1 MTPLTRRETACTLLD
16 GQRIAAEIRAEV
28 ATEVAQLVGQGGRRP
43 GLAVLIVGADPASRV
58 YVGAKTRAC
67 DKAGMIGRTIELEAT
82 VSEAELE
89 AQIDRFNDDDTVDG
103 ILIQLPLPA
112 GLGNR
117 RLLERIDPAKDVD
130 GFHPYNIGQLW
141 LGEPGFE
148 PATPSG
154 VIELL
159 RRYDIALAGKHAV
172 IVGRSAIVGKPM
184 AGLLLRHHCT
194 VSICHSR
201 TRDLAEIC
209 RQADILVAAVGRTA
223 FLGPDHVKPGAVVI
237 DVGMNRITDPA
248 EVERLYPGD
257 RKRRATLARRGEV
270 LVGDIDF
277 TRVSAIASAITP
289 VPRGVGPLTVA
300 MLLVNT
306 LRASRLRQGLK

>member
-1 MTPLTRRETACTLLD
+1 MTPPTQLETAHTVLD
-16 GQRIAAEIRAEV
+16 GHRIAAEIRAEV
-28 ATEVAQLVGQGGRRP
+28 ATQVAQLVEQGGRKP
-43 GLAVLIVGADPASRV
+43 GLTVLIVGADPASKV

-89 AQIDRFNDDDTVDG
+89 AQIDRLNDDDTVDG
-103 ILIQLPLPA
+103 ILIQLPLPG
-112 GLGNR
+112 GLGSR

-141 LGEPGFE
+141 LDEPGFE

-237 DVGMNRITDPA
+237 DVGMSRVTDPA

-257 RKRRATLARRGEV
+257 PKRRTTLAKRGGV
-270 LVGDIDF
+270 LVGDVDF

-306 LRASRLRQGLK
+306 LRASRLRQGLE